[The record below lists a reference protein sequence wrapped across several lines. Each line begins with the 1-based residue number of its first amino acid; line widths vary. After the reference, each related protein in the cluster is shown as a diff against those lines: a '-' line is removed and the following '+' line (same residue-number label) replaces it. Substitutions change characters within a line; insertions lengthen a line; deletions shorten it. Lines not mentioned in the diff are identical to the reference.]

1 MLQEVITELHEAW
14 ASIVGTKGDQE
25 LRAVFL
31 HGSIVAS
38 AEKGFL
44 SPKAG
49 LDVGYLKENYA
60 AFKTKAEEGDREF
73 QDLMKELET
82 RDVFHEVENGAGTSR
97 GTS

>member
-1 MLQEVITELHEAW
+1 MLNEVIGEIHVAW

-38 AEKGFL
+38 AEKGFP

-49 LDVGYLKENYA
+49 ADVGYLKKNYA
-60 AFKTKAEEGDREF
+60 AFKAKAEDGDREF
-73 QDLMKELET
+73 QDLLEEIET
-82 RDVFHEVENGAGTSR
+82 RDVFRGVVNKSTSSDGTS
-97 GTS
+97 

>member
-1 MLQEVITELHEAW
+1 MLNEVVTELLAAW

-49 LDVGYLKENYA
+49 ADVGYLKGNYA
-60 AFKTKAEEGDREF
+60 AFKAKAEEGDREF
-73 QDLMKELET
+73 QDLMQELKT
-82 RDVFHEVENGAGTSR
+82 RDVFRGVVE
-97 GTS
+97 

>member
-1 MLQEVITELHEAW
+1 MLYEMIDEIHAAW

-38 AEKGFL
+38 AEKGFI

-49 LDVGYLKENYA
+49 ADVEFLKKNYA
-60 AFKTKAEEGDREF
+60 AFKKKAEEGDKEF
-73 QDLMKELET
+73 EDLMQEVET
-82 RDVFHEVENGAGTSR
+82 REVFRGVVNGATDVNGTS
-97 GTS
+97 